1 MLFKLILLILP
12 TKTRYKQVK
21 NLQNRETTTAKPR
34 GQPSQNKEI
43 KQGRTQ
49 RPPLLKIE
57 NEIINKIR
65 TEGQPSQQKE
75 KVMNTKQE
83 KTPAQIYAEFGPVG
97 VVFQWLDEHPRA
109 ASVLLWLQGLAL
121 AYVVFTYE
129 FTIPAYK

>member
-1 MLFKLILLILP
+1 MP
-12 TKTRYKQVK
+12 TKTRVKQVK
-21 NLQNRETTTAKPR
+21 NLQNRETNNSEAEGPTLTKQRDKTGADTTPAPFK
-34 GQPSQNKEI
+34 K
-43 KQGRTQ
+43 
-49 RPPLLKIE
+49 E